1 MRSKLLKNN
10 RIGNFTNGNPINNA
24 RDVPI
29 LNETQQQQAAL
40 VRKLPKDFPI
50 AGWESMNTKQQ
61 LQAMKF
67 SGLNAQEQWTL
78 LNTNEK
84 LSTLSQYSQ
93 AQTQSESAALAAR
106 VAASLVNT
114 TAKAA
119 ATAKAQAAVGKP
131 TVSTSLQNAA
141 LNGQL
146 GGAADALSA
155 SLKATSSSS
164 NTLEQKSGSRS
175 AKLGGS
181 ISAPT
186 RASGQSPAPTPT
198 PTPSQTSASAS
209 SPNETPQPEPAPS
222 PETTPNVGGSA
233 LSNGAGEAANSDTAY
248 KKDPIEYLFGIDTTF
263 LSEESRN
270 RLYYISRKFYGDGVV
285 PPGLYSSY
293 LSEIGRIKEEMIS
306 NQEAQRQKQED
317 AKMEMERVEY
327 FARIKSGVSSDAV
340 WGTGM
345 IHDQRVYNKTS
356 GTFGLRGNVDENA
369 CGAIA
374 IHNVNQILG
383 LNTRFDELLYSMQKE
398 YQFTTNRSGKWGTS
412 IDWLSGYYVSAGGT
426 VKDYDSHSKIPND
439 HDAYIVM
446 YVYKDKYGNIGAHYV
461 AAEYDKT
468 NDCYEVYNDIEKQTT
483 ELWDTLLPSSY
494 LKIAA
499 QNGNKDKI
507 LVWNVFGIDMPKIPD
522 VKNLKAPIGKTGTP
536 VTRKGAWRRTNK

>member
-1 MRSKLLKNN
+1 
-10 RIGNFTNGNPINNA
+10 
-24 RDVPI
+24 
-29 LNETQQQQAAL
+29 
-40 VRKLPKDFPI
+40 
-50 AGWESMNTKQQ
+50 
-61 LQAMKF
+61 
-67 SGLNAQEQWTL
+67 
-78 LNTNEK
+78 
-84 LSTLSQYSQ
+84 
-93 AQTQSESAALAAR
+93 
-106 VAASLVNT
+106 LVNT

-146 GGAADALSA
+146 GGAVDALSA

-164 NTLEQKSGSRS
+164 NILEQKSGSRS

-181 ISAPT
+181 ISTST
-186 RASGQSPAPTPT
+186 RAADQSPSPAPT

-209 SPNETPQPEPAPS
+209 SSSETPQLEPAPS
-222 PETTPNVGGSA
+222 PESTPNVGGSTQ
-233 LSNGAGEAANSDTAY
+233 SNGAGEVANPDAAY
-248 KKDPIEYLFGIDTTF
+248 QKDPIEYLFGIDTTY

-285 PPGLYSSY
+285 PSGLYSSY
-293 LSEIGRIKEEMIS
+293 LNEIGRIKEEMIS
-306 NQEAQRQKQED
+306 NQETQKREHEN
-317 AKMEMERVEY
+317 ANEEREKAEY
-327 FARIKSGVSSDAV
+327 FEKIKSGVSSDVV

-345 IHDQRVYNKTS
+345 IYDQDVYNITS

-383 LNTRFDELLYSMQKE
+383 LDTRFDELLYSMQKE

-426 VKDYDSHSKIPND
+426 VTDYDSHSKIPND

-446 YVYKDKYGNIGAHYV
+446 YVYKDKYGKIGAHNV

-483 ELWDTLLPSSY
+483 ELWDALLPSSY

-507 LVWNVFGIDMPKIPD
+507 LVWNVFGIDMPKIPN

-536 VTRKGAWRRTNK
+536 VTRKGAWRRTSK